1 MQSPND
7 KLEFMQSRD
16 LGQVFNSTFRF
27 IRQNR
32 RILFRTI
39 TTLAMPFSLTA
50 IGFYLFGMYLIF
62 KAEEDLK
69 FILFGYL
76 NIGIGALIF
85 FIGSL
90 FFTSSIFEYI
100 NLYRDAED
108 YTKIRVKDVWASVRK
123 NFWKWVANILVWGA
137 LSGVFF
143 SAAYVIMIIFVAIGA
158 GLMAAMSNVAPLII
172 FMVLGYLAFF
182 FVIAYVQSIG
192 VPIFFISSYEKKDVF
207 PAIGKAFQL
216 MHSKG
221 NFWKGLW
228 TTFVGNLVQYILT
241 YALTVPVTIVL
252 GVVAFNISQTY
263 GTDFSGSEST
273 IILIVVSV
281 FTPLYYIALEYSMAI
296 YLISQAF
303 KTGDLNER
311 HYGSNILARIQK
323 MGTYS
328 DLGPEH
334 YTKSY

>member
-1 MQSPND
+1 MPADNT
-7 KLEFMQSRD
+7 KFEFMQSRD

-39 TTLAMPFSLTA
+39 TTLAMPFTLA
-50 IGFYLFGMYLIF
+50 AMGFYLFGFYLLF
-62 KAEEDLK
+62 KMEESISYL
-69 FILFGYL
+69 LFGYM

-90 FFTSSIFEYI
+90 FFTSSVFEFI
-100 NLYRDAED
+100 NLYRDSED
-108 YTKIRVKDVWASVRK
+108 YTKIRVRDVWNNIRK

-143 SAAYVIMIIFVAIGA
+143 SAAYIVMLVFMGIGMGLTAALGSA
-158 GLMAAMSNVAPLII
+158 GPLII
-172 FMVLGYLAFF
+172 FIILGYLAFF
-182 FVIAYVQSIG
+182 FVLAYIQSIG
-192 VPIFFISSYEKKDVF
+192 IPIFFIASYEKKDVF
-207 PAIGKAFQL
+207 QAMGKAFQL
-216 MHSKG
+216 MHAKG

-228 TTFVGNLVQYILT
+228 TTFVGNLVQYIIT

-252 GVVAFNISQTY
+252 AVVAFNITQTY
-263 GTDFSGSEST
+263 GTDFSGEESM
-273 IILIVVSV
+273 ILLIVVSI
-281 FTPLYYIALEYSMAI
+281 FTPLYYIAMEYSLAI

-311 HYGSNILARIQK
+311 HYGTNILARIQK